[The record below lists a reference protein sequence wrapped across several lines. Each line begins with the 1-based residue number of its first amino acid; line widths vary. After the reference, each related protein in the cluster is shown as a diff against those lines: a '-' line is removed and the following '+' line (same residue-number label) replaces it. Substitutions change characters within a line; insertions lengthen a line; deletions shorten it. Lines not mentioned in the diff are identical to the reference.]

1 MQIHPIPK
9 PAPGA
14 EPELPKEALCY
25 AAGATGLFKVI
36 RNPFYSACVPAGEVA
51 GLADLKEG
59 AQLHVPKLPLDL
71 FRRIES
77 FFVAIFAKYGS
88 EAVVLLYCDPEKR
101 RWEALAPP
109 QVVRGLHVEYSLA
122 DLPEPPAGY
131 QLFGTVHSHAHV
143 NAFHSGT
150 DDEDE
155 AHFDGLHITVGHVD
169 QPQRSYACRWMI
181 AGKAFKSQL
190 NEVVQL
196 DPLPPADPKWLAQ
209 VAQAPEEPRSR
220 PRQEPVESGWGPP
233 SLWEEA
239 APEDFETREEYVL
252 YLESLREDLD
262 ARIYEAERFEPQ
274 PGERHAATR

>member
-14 EPELPKEALCY
+14 EPELPKEPLCY
-25 AAGATGLFKVI
+25 VAGATGLFKVI

-59 AQLHVPKLPLDL
+59 AQLHVPKLPLEL

-77 FFVAIFAKYGS
+77 FFVAVFHKYGS
-88 EAVVLLYCDPEKR
+88 EAVVLLYCDPVKG

-109 QVVRGLHVEYSLA
+109 QTVRGLHVEYGLET
-122 DLPEPPAGY
+122 LPEPPPGY
-131 QLFGTVHSHAHV
+131 QLFGTVHSHANV

-169 QPQRSYACRWMI
+169 RPQRSYACRWMI
-181 AGKAFKSQL
+181 AGKAFKSDL
-190 NEVVQL
+190 DDVVRL
-196 DPLPPADPKWLAQ
+196 EALPKAEAQWLAQ
-209 VAQAPEEPRSR
+209 VTQARPKPAQAPAFAESRSGGG
-220 PRQEPVESGWGPP
+220 QP
-233 SLWEEA
+233 SFWEEA
-239 APEDFETREEYVL
+239 LPEEFETHEEYLL

-262 ARIYEAERFEPQ
+262 ARIYEAGQYEP
-274 PGERHAATR
+274 PIGERHAATR